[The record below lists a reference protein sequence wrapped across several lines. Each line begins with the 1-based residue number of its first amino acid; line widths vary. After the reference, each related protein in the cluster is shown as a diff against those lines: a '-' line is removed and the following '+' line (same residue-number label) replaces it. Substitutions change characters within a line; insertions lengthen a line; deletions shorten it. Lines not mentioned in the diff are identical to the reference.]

1 MFGFQ
6 KYLDK
11 LFTIQW
17 HFNKDKLHDI
27 ERILYVK
34 FKQEND
40 YFLLEEILYTYVD
53 ILLGLEEMEF
63 EFLKKNNDFILKI
76 NKI

>member
-17 HFNKDKLHDI
+17 HFDKKNLHDI

>member
-11 LFTIQW
+11 LFQIQW
-17 HFNKDKLHDI
+17 HFNKDKLNDI
-27 ERILYVK
+27 EQILYVK

-40 YFLLEEILYTYVD
+40 YFVLDEILYTYID
-53 ILLGLEEMEF
+53 ILLGLEDIDF
-63 EFLKKNNDFILKI
+63 EFLKKNNDLILKI